1 MPRNIDRFTDKKWGM
16 VIVLRESI
24 NEYSDIYLKIHCFPV
39 R

>member
-1 MPRNIDRFTDKKWGM
+1 MPRNIDRFTEKNGG
-16 VIVLRESI
+16 VTVLRKSI